1 MIYIVMAYLWASVL
15 LYILMGGAD
24 FGAGILEFF
33 STRKSQERTRTVMYR
48 AIGPIWEANHMWL
61 IIAIV
66 ILFVGFPVIYTTMS
80 VYLHIPLT
88 IMLLGI
94 IARGT
99 AFTFR
104 NYDAVKDQLQVVYSK
119 TFMYSSVIT
128 PLFLGIIAGSAVSG
142 SINPKA
148 THFADAYIFS
158 WLTPF
163 SLAVGIFTVTICG
176 FLAAIFIIGETK
188 SETDK
193 TRFVKKSKHMS
204 IAALLAAALVFA
216 IAFLEDIPLTHWL
229 FGNAVSVACVALAV
243 ASLIWMWVS
252 LFTKQ
257 TKLLRVIAGAQ
268 VTLLLVAITYEHY
281 PVLINLK
288 DSEGLSLLDNYGSPK
303 TIQSLAVALI
313 AGSIFILPS
322 LFYLLYSFSNKRE
335 A

>member
-15 LYILMGGAD
+15 LYVLMGGAD
-24 FGAGILEFF
+24 FGAGVLEFI
-33 STRKSQERTRTVMYR
+33 STSKNKDRTRKVMYR

-104 NYDAVKDQLQVVYSK
+104 NYDAVKDKMQVVYSK

-142 SINPKA
+142 RIDPDA
-148 THFADAYIFS
+148 TNFLDAYIFS
-158 WLTPF
+158 WLAPF
-163 SLAVGIFTVTICG
+163 PVAVGIFTVIICG

-188 SETDK
+188 SEEDK
-193 TRFVKKSKHMS
+193 KRFITKSKHMS
-204 IAALLAAALVFA
+204 IAALAAAALVLVA
-216 IAFLEDIPLTHWL
+216 ARIEDIPLVEWL
-229 FGNAVSVACVALAV
+229 FGNTISITCVILAI
-243 ASLIWMWVS
+243 ASLVWMWAS
-252 LFTKQ
+252 LFTVQ

-268 VTLLLVAITYEHY
+268 ITLLLIAITYEHY

-288 DSEGLSLLDNYGSPK
+288 NSEGLSLLAQQGGAK
-303 TIQSLAVALI
+303 TIRALGI
-313 AGSIFILPS
+313 ALLAGSVLILPS
-322 LFYLLYSFSNKRE
+322 LFYLLYSFSNKTE
-335 A
+335 D

>member
-15 LYILMGGAD
+15 LYVLMGGAD
-24 FGAGILEFF
+24 FGAGVLEFL
-33 STRKSQERTRTVMYR
+33 STSKSKDRTRKVMYR

-104 NYDAVKDQLQVVYSK
+104 NYDAVKDKMQVVYSK
-119 TFMYSSVIT
+119 TFMYSSIIT

-142 SINPKA
+142 RIDPNA
-148 THFADAYIFS
+148 TNFLDAYIFS
-158 WLTPF
+158 WLAPF
-163 SLAVGIFTVTICG
+163 PVAVGIFTVIICG

-188 SETDK
+188 SEEDQK
-193 TRFVKKSKHMS
+193 RFVTKSKHMS
-204 IAALLAAALVFA
+204 IAALGAASLVF
-216 IAFLEDIPLTHWL
+216 IAARVEDIPLEHWL
-229 FGNAVSVACVALAV
+229 FGNPVSITCVVLAIG
-243 ASLIWMWVS
+243 SLIWMWAS
-252 LFTKQ
+252 LFTRQ
-257 TKLLRVIAGAQ
+257 TKLIRVIAGAQ

-281 PVLINLK
+281 PVLVNLK
-288 DSEGLSLLDNYGSPK
+288 NTEGLSLLAQQGAEK
-303 TIQSLAVALI
+303 TIRALGI
-313 AGSIFILPS
+313 ALLTGSVLILPS
-322 LFYLLYSFSNKRE
+322 LFYLLYSFSNRTE
-335 A
+335 E